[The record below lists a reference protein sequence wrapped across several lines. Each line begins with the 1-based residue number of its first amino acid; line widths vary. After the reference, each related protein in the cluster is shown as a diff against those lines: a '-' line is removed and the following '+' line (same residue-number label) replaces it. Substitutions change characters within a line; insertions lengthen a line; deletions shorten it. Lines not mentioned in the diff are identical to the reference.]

1 MKYKSSTLQN
11 TYYEIEIDLLDDL
24 KEQLKLRLIKAGIKT
39 TTSNPI
45 YDFFNFKKRF
55 IEPKPRTIKKS
66 KEFICPT
73 GYELALNEIEEKIL
87 NGSNLS
93 PYLSKEIKDAGYNDD
108 ILNDWN
114 IHHLHLSRR
123 MGKDGFVQRSNY
135 QLFVFI
141 TDDICHLIQIY
152 PHNKPHLYSTQE
164 MIKIIDK
171 NWPDLL
177 KRNLIK
183 GDLTVSVND
192 AEYDELR
199 KAHITTFVQ
208 TEPNRMFGV
217 IGGGYMSNGYSQ
229 SALSA
234 SDFWHNI
241 CRKIEKDIINQ
252 SIFGIIDAIYQV
264 RDKCNCNLK
273 IKLLFFKTENDV
285 VLFETTNNVIIEIN
299 YTEGYIRVCDPVEFF
314 VTDKKIMSFAYK

>member
-1 MKYKSSTLQN
+1 MKYKSSVICPTSW
-11 TYYEIEIDLLDDL
+11 EIEMDLIQNMKDQL
-24 KEQLKLRLIKAGIKT
+24 KERLTKAGIKT
-39 TTSNPI
+39 VSDNPL
-45 YDFFNFKKRF
+45 YDFFNFKKRY
-55 IEPKPRTIKKS
+55 IAPKPRIIKKS

-73 GYELALNEIEEKIL
+73 GYELALDEIEEKIL

-135 QLFVFI
+135 QLFIFI

-208 TEPNRMFGV
+208 TEPNRIFGV

-252 SIFGIIDAIYQV
+252 SISWIIDAIYQV

-299 YTEGYIRVCDPVEFF
+299 YTEGYIRVCDPMEFF
-314 VTDKKIMSFAYK
+314 R